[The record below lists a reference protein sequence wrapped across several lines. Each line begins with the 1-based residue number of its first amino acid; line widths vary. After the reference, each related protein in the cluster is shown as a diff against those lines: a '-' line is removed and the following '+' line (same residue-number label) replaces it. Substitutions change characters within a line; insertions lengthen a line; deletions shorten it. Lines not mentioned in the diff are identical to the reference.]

1 MDVEPE
7 IVDRPGSTRVDTVSG
22 DVRFEGVG
30 FHYVEDEPV
39 LQGVDLHV
47 PAGSTVAL
55 VGPTGAGKTTIVSLL
70 MRFYDVKEGRVLIDG
85 VDVRDITLESLSKQM
100 SIVPQEPY
108 LFSGTIRD
116 NIRYNR
122 TEATDSDVVRAATA
136 VGAHDFIMKME
147 NGYDT
152 ALQERGGNL
161 SIGQRQLISFARA
174 LVADPKVLL
183 LDEATANIDTY
194 TEMLIQRALDELLK
208 GRTAIVIAHRL
219 STIRNADRI
228 VVLDQGHVV
237 EEGRHADLLE
247 RGGLYHRL
255 HSYST
260 EGAETETAPAASANG
275 ATGPASPAG
284 SWKMTLESPRGTR
297 EGMLEL
303 EVDGSSLSGTW
314 SGERGTQQFAG
325 GTVEGSNLS
334 WEIQMSGPMGQ
345 ISLRFSG
352 LLANGVMSGEVEF
365 GSFGKGKFE
374 ATRAEAVQEADS
386 AIIPEA

>member
-1 MDVEPE
+1 M
-7 IVDRPGSTRVDTVSG
+7 T
-22 DVRFEGVG
+22 
-30 FHYVEDEPV
+30 
-39 LQGVDLHV
+39 
-47 PAGSTVAL
+47 
-55 VGPTGAGKTTIVSLL
+55 
-70 MRFYDVKEGRVLIDG
+70 EGRVLIDG
-85 VDVRDITLESLSKQM
+85 VDIRDITLESLSKQM

-122 TEATDSDVVRAATA
+122 TEATEEDVVRAATA

-147 NGYDT
+147 SGYDT
-152 ALQERGGNL
+152 PLQERGGNL
-161 SIGQRQLISFARA
+161 SVGQRQLISFARA
-174 LVADPKVLL
+174 LVADPRVLL

-194 TEMLIQRALDELLK
+194 TEMLIQRALDELLR

-228 VVLDQGHVV
+228 IVLDQGQVV
-237 EEGRHADLLE
+237 EEGRHADLLARE
-247 RGGLYHRL
+247 GLYHRL

-260 EGAETETAPAASANG
+260 EAAESEPAAASTNG
-275 ATGPASPAG
+275 AATSASPAG
-284 SWKMTLESPRGTR
+284 EWRMTLESPRGTR

-303 EVDGSSLSGTW
+303 VVEGSSLSGTW

-325 GTVEGSNLS
+325 GTIEGSNLS
-334 WEIQMSGPMGQ
+334 WEVQMSGPMGQ
-345 ISLRFSG
+345 MSLRFSG
-352 LLANGVMSGEVEF
+352 LLADGAITGEVEF

-374 ATRAEAVQEADS
+374 ATRAEAVPETDS